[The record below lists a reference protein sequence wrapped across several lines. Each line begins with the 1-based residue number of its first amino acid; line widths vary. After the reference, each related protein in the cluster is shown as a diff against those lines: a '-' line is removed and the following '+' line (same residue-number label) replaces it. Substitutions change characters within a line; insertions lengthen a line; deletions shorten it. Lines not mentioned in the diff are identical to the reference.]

1 MDVCYFDVVMVVFW
15 SVDGFFGW
23 MYVGMHVDGC
33 AVDIKVEDI
42 EDFELFH
49 EWFCMSL
56 WWSVA
61 DESDDFL
68 VCSVEWLHVCLV

>member
-1 MDVCYFDVVMVVFW
+1 M
-15 SVDGFFGW
+15 
-23 MYVGMHVDGC
+23 GMHVDGC

-68 VCSVEWLHVCLV
+68 VCSVEWLHVCLVRDVCSPDGERVDEMWVDV